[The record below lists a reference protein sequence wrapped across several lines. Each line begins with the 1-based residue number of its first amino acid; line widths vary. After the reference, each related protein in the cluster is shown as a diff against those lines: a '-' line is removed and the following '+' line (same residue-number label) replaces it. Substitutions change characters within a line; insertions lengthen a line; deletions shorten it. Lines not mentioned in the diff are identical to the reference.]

1 MFHKDSKLYLGLLV
15 WAVVMAVHTLFIH
28 IIFDVS
34 PEVSLADAFIF
45 NTLFALLSFGLWH
58 LTAFYDIETR
68 KVADLFINHLTA
80 ALLSILVWVSASVF
94 LLKIIFISDAD
105 YITFLEMSV
114 PLRAMIGLLFYAM
127 SVWIFYLMRTLEKTR
142 WQSQQQEK
150 ISTMLKDSEIKALRS
165 QLNPHFLFNSLNS
178 IHSLIMSDS
187 GKAGEMILK
196 LSDLMRYSLSK
207 QEQMVAFE
215 EEINQVKRYLEI
227 EKIRFSERLTVEFL
241 IDEKT
246 VKVPVPSMFLQ
257 PLLENA
263 VKYGIYGVEKL
274 VVIKVKA
281 LINNGMLEI
290 SVSNNYDS
298 QTPVKQGTGMG
309 LYNVS
314 ERMAVVYHRK
324 DLVSIE
330 KTNDYFEVKLKIPLL

>member
-1 MFHKDSKLYLGLLV
+1 MGFWSK
-15 WAVVMAVHTLFIH
+15 IH